1 MIKQAMILAAG
12 EGTRMRPLTLSTPK
26 PLLTVGDK
34 PLIVWHIE
42 KLAAVGV
49 TDIVVNARYLSD
61 KLVAFFSEQTFGATV
76 RLSLEHDFLAP
87 IETAGG
93 IKWALEQGFLK
104 PEPFLL
110 VNGDVW
116 TDLPFEPLIQ
126 KDLADKWAHL
136 CLIDNPAHNPSG
148 DFLLSRDGLLMPAP
162 SAEHNPS
169 ETTQGTP
176 TTGESLTFSGISVL
190 SPVLFTDT
198 PIGEKAP
205 LAPVLRSAISAGRVT
220 GEKLSAKWV
229 DVGTPERLSELDNF
243 IKNQ

>member
-26 PLLTVGDK
+26 PLLTVGGK

-42 KLAAVGV
+42 KLVAAGV

-61 KLVAFFSEQTFGATV
+61 KLVDFFYEHDFGV
-76 RLSLEHDFLAP
+76 NVMLSLEGDFSEP

-93 IKWALEQGFLK
+93 IKWALEQGFLN

-116 TDLPFEPLIQ
+116 TDLPFEFLVQ
-126 KDLADKWAHL
+126 RDLAKKWAYL
-136 CLIDNPAHNPSG
+136 CLIDNPPHNPDG
-148 DFLLSRDGLLMPAP
+148 DFFLSNDGLLMPTP
-162 SAEHNPS
+162 SMKQSSLETQDNPV
-169 ETTQGTP
+169 
-176 TTGESLTFSGISVL
+176 TGERLTFSGISVL
-190 SPVLFTDT
+190 SPELFVDT

-205 LAPVLRSAISAGRVT
+205 LAPVLRSAMAAGRVA

-229 DVGTPERLSELDNF
+229 DVGMPERLYELDNF